1 MDQQRAEYQLP
12 TINEIKLA
20 AIRSYIRIKDL
31 SAAKKLF
38 AEVEPNNLAKENL
51 MIAETC
57 VQLKEMD
64 KLPKIIEQST
74 TFADL
79 AQLEYLF
86 RQNNLEEQ
94 SQNCINKLM
103 SMEKT
108 NTDYDPKEI
117 PSIPPSQAKIL
128 LLNSSAVILSE
139 CD

>member
-1 MDQQRAEYQLP
+1 M
-12 TINEIKLA
+12 
-20 AIRSYIRIKDL
+20 
-31 SAAKKLF
+31 
-38 AEVEPNNLAKENL
+38 AKENL

-79 AQLEYLF
+79 AQLDYLF

-117 PSIPPSQAKIL
+117 PSIPPSQAKVL
-128 LLNSSAVILSE
+128 LPNSSAVILSE
-139 CD
+139 YGYISESRDLLKEAKREEAMLKKSLPLQPKS